1 MTTRRNFVKRGVLLA
16 AAAPFM
22 HNVLMANARPSGKTG
37 LALYTIRD
45 AMVKDPAAALAEAAA
60 AGYNWVEAASY
71 SSRKFYDMK
80 PEQFGKLVKKAGLD
94 LISTHNSIGPDND
107 DIMVEDAVEAGLKYL
122 ILPSLPYQWSGTLDG
137 YKKAADYFNIA
148 GEKCKKAGLRFGFHN
163 HQIEFKEI
171 EGRVPFDILVE
182 NTDPGLVLFEMDLAW
197 ITAAGKNPLDYF
209 KKYPGR
215 FELWHL
221 KDLNPQMEDATLGEG
236 IIDFVP
242 IIAKARESGMKY
254 WFVEQDNCR
263 THSPMESIV
272 ISRNYFLEKLR

>member
-1 MTTRRNFVKRGVLLA
+1 MITRRNFVKKGVLLA

-22 HNVLMANARPSGKTG
+22 NNVLMANSRPSGKTG

-45 AMVKDPAAALAEAAA
+45 AMEKDPAAALAEVSA
-60 AGYNWVEAASY
+60 AGYDWVEAASY
-71 SSRKFYDMK
+71 SNRKFYGMK
-80 PEQFGKLVKKAGLD
+80 PEQFGRLVKKAGLD
-94 LISTHNSIGPDND
+94 LVSTHNHIAPDND
-107 DIMVEDAVEAGLKYL
+107 DIMVEDAVEAGLIYL
-122 ILPSLPYQWSGTLDG
+122 ILPELPKQWGGTLDG
-137 YKKAADYFNIA
+137 YKMAADYFNIA
-148 GEKCKKAGLRFGFHN
+148 GEKCKKAGLKFGFHN

-171 EGRVPFDILVE
+171 DGRVPYDILVE
-182 NTDPGLVLFEMDLAW
+182 NTEAGLVRFELDLAW

-221 KDLNPQMEDATLGEG
+221 KDLNPQMQDATLGEG

-242 IIAKARESGMKY
+242 IIAKARDSGMKY
-254 WFVEQDNCR
+254 WFVEQDDCR

-272 ISRNYFLEKLR
+272 ISRNYFLERLR